1 LCLIGNLVV
10 TTGELLRPTIGATRT
25 EADFASHIGCNRAC
39 AIDYAAFW
47 GFFFPEPP

>member
-1 LCLIGNLVV
+1 MAAVRYTTDGDGVVV
-10 TTGELLRPTIGATRT
+10 TV
-25 EADFASHIGCNRAC
+25 GCNRAC

>member
-1 LCLIGNLVV
+1 MNNNRKSA
-10 TTGELLRPTIGATRT
+10 EPRNK
-25 EADFASHIGCNRAC
+25 GCNRAC